1 VSILAQITSWW
12 SSFYGNHQIVSL
24 VIRYLHLA
32 GIVLAAG
39 TALFADRQVWRALRS
54 GPPERESVL
63 ALLTGAHP
71 RVVPGLVV
79 IGATGVLMTAAETST
94 FLASRIYWIKLALV
108 ALLMVNGLVMLAA
121 ERRARRAGAGWSRL
135 AAISTISAALW
146 LVILF
151 LGKLLT
157 VAA

>member
-1 VSILAQITSWW
+1 MSILAQITSWW

-24 VIRYLHLA
+24 VIRYLHLTV
-32 GIVLAAG
+32 IVLAAG
-39 TALFADRQVWRALRS
+39 TALFIDRQVWRALRS

-63 ALLTGAHP
+63 TMLTRSHP
-71 RVVPGLVV
+71 RVVPWLAV
-79 IGATGVLMTAAETST
+79 IAATGVLMTAAETST
-94 FLASRIYWIKLALV
+94 FLASKLYWIKMALV
-108 ALLMVNGLVMLAA
+108 AILLANGLVMLAA
-121 ERRARRAGAGWSRL
+121 ERRVGARAGWSRL
-135 AAISTISAALW
+135 AAISTISAILW